1 MDFSELARGATS
13 SKAKWVKLGSK
24 EDGSVQGSVVSY
36 DLRVRTDMDGNP
48 VKVRGKETLRM
59 EGILT
64 LMVPLAERE
73 DLDDEGIRKLA
84 CNESMRDAI
93 AQAIAASRKE
103 TGEEPK
109 EGDMLKIAVAQDRP
123 NQMSQATYIARWT
136 AIKPTIDISEF

>member
-13 SKAKWVKLGSK
+13 SNAKWVKLRSK
-24 EDGSVQGSVVSY
+24 EDGSVQGSVISY
-36 DLRVRTDMDGNP
+36 ELRDRTDMDGNP
-48 VKVRGKETLRM
+48 VKVRGKEIIRQ

-84 CNESMRDAI
+84 CNEAMRDAI
-93 AQAIAASRKE
+93 RDALAVLKAS
-103 TGEEPK
+103 GEEPK
-109 EGDMLKIAVAQDRP
+109 QGDMLKIAVAQDRP

>member
-1 MDFSELARGATS
+1 MDFSELARGATNS
-13 SKAKWVKLGSK
+13 GAKWVKLRTK
-24 EDGSVQGSVVSY
+24 EDGSVQGAVLSY
-36 DLRVRTDMDGNP
+36 ELRDRTDMDGNP
-48 VKVRGKETLRM
+48 VKVRGKETIRQ

-73 DLDDEGIRKLA
+73 NLDDEGIRKLA

-93 AQAIAASRKE
+93 AQAIAASRKA

-109 EGDMLKIAVAQDRP
+109 EGDTLKIAVAQDP
-123 NQMSQATYIARWT
+123 PTPMSQAQYVARWT

>member
-13 SKAKWVKLGSK
+13 SNAKWVKLRSK
-24 EDGSVQGSVVSY
+24 EDGSVQGSVLSY
-36 DLRVRTDMDGNP
+36 ELRDRTDMDGNP
-48 VKVRGKETLRM
+48 VKVRGKETIRQ

-84 CNESMRDAI
+84 CNEAMRDAI
-93 AQAIAASRKE
+93 AQAIAASTKE
-103 TGEEPK
+103 TGEKPK
-109 EGDMLKIAVAQDRP
+109 EGDMLKIAVAHDRP
-123 NQMSQATYIARWT
+123 NQMAQATYIARWT